1 MIELIETFFTIEM
14 IYLWLNI
21 GVIPFWLILLFFP
34 QSKICGMFVTSI
46 FPILILGLLYL
57 YLFYYFYVFGND
69 FLENFNLYLGLYNLR
84 DLFENESF
92 LILFWT
98 HFLAINLFCG
108 AWIVK
113 DSQKIYMPKFLV
125 FLPIV
130 ITYFVGPIGIF
141 VYWILRI
148 FFAILIFKLLLIFL

>member
-1 MIELIETFFTIEM
+1 MIELIQTFFTIEM

-34 QSKICGMFVTSI
+34 QSRICGMFVTSI

-113 DSQKIYMPKFLV
+113 DSQKLYMSKFLV
-125 FLPIV
+125 FLPMV

-148 FFAILIFKLLLIFL
+148 FFAKRISLFD

>member
-34 QSKICGMFVTSI
+34 QSRICGMFVTSI

-92 LILFWT
+92 LILIWT

-113 DSQKIYMPKFLV
+113 DSQKLYMSKFLV
-125 FLPIV
+125 FLPIL

-148 FFAILIFKLLLIFL
+148 LFAKRISLFD

>member
-46 FPILILGLLYL
+46 FPILILGSLYL

-69 FLENFNLYLGLYNLR
+69 FLENFYLYL
-84 DLFENESF
+84 
-92 LILFWT
+92 
-98 HFLAINLFCG
+98 
-108 AWIVK
+108 
-113 DSQKIYMPKFLV
+113 
-125 FLPIV
+125 
-130 ITYFVGPIGIF
+130 
-141 VYWILRI
+141 
-148 FFAILIFKLLLIFL
+148 

>member
-57 YLFYYFYVFGND
+57 YLFYHFYVFGNN
-69 FLENFNLYLGLYNLR
+69 FLESFNLYLGLYNLR
-84 DLFENESF
+84 G
-92 LILFWT
+92 LI
-98 HFLAINLFCG
+98 
-108 AWIVK
+108 
-113 DSQKIYMPKFLV
+113 
-125 FLPIV
+125 
-130 ITYFVGPIGIF
+130 
-141 VYWILRI
+141 
-148 FFAILIFKLLLIFL
+148 

>member
-1 MIELIETFFTIEM
+1 MIEQIYTYFTIEM

-57 YLFYYFYVFGND
+57 YLFHYFYVFGND
-69 FLENFNLYLGLYNLR
+69 YLENFNFYLGLYNLR

-92 LILFWT
+92 LILFWA

-113 DSQKIYMPKFLV
+113 DSQKIYMSKFLV
-125 FLPIV
+125 FFPIV

-148 FFAILIFKLLLIFL
+148 FYAKRISLFD

>member
-46 FPILILGLLYL
+46 FPILILGSLYL

-69 FLENFNLYLGLYNLR
+69 ILENFNLYLGLYNLR

-108 AWIVK
+108 VWIVK
-113 DSQKIYMPKFLV
+113 DSQKLYMSKFLV

-148 FFAILIFKLLLIFL
+148 FFAKRISLFD

>member
-1 MIELIETFFTIEM
+1 MIELIQTFFTIEM

-57 YLFYYFYVFGND
+57 YLFYYFYIFGND
-69 FLENFNLYLGLYNLR
+69 FLESFNLYLGLYNLR

-92 LILFWT
+92 LILFLT

-113 DSQKIYMPKFLV
+113 DSQKLYMSKFLV

-148 FFAILIFKLLLIFL
+148 FFAKRISLFD

>member
-113 DSQKIYMPKFLV
+113 DSQKLYMSKFLV

-148 FFAILIFKLLLIFL
+148 FFAKRISLFD

>member
-1 MIELIETFFTIEM
+1 MIELIEIFFTIEM

-108 AWIVK
+108 TWIVK
-113 DSQKIYMPKFLV
+113 DSQKLYMSKFLV

-148 FFAILIFKLLLIFL
+148 FFAKRISLFD